1 MTQEGG
7 LIRRMEDNIALTD
20 RLCASVSESI
30 LARDLPPDEREAY
43 LIKRDRWQLQNEDT
57 REWLAHNRTRL
68 EQFEELPAEEKRQV
82 LADYR
87 ALLAACWSGLHDVFS
102 FYRALFR

>member
-57 REWLAHNRTRL
+57 REWLARNRARLQRL
-68 EQFEELPAEEKRQV
+68 EELTPEEQGQV

-87 ALLAACWSGLHDVFS
+87 ALLAACRSGLHDVFS
-102 FYRALFR
+102 FYRSLFR